1 MAGKSRDSK
10 TVVLDLDRLGRAEP
24 EGGDWA
30 AEEVRPR
37 PPKRLLSLRVDAD
50 VLEFFRSQGRL
61 AEPHERGAAG
71 LHGAP
76 RPPLTGVYRRRSG
89 AYQRVFRNSSRR
101 YFMRKELEAVVAAI
115 RPVDF
120 AGLEPA
126 AGPIWTT

>member
-50 VLEFFRSQGRL
+50 VLEFFRSQGPGWQSRMNAVL
-61 AEPHERGAAG
+61 RAYMEHR
-71 LHGAP
+71 
-76 RPPLTGVYRRRSG
+76 VRR
-89 AYQRVFRNSSRR
+89 
-101 YFMRKELEAVVAAI
+101 
-115 RPVDF
+115 
-120 AGLEPA
+120 
-126 AGPIWTT
+126 